1 MLIEHS
7 EPDVLCNMTVD
18 HSDLTSE
25 QSLSCML
32 PLSYEY
38 DVSAHGSN
46 VKGRLKTRTMF
57 WKDIKASPFV
67 LDILE
72 NGYSI
77 PFISIPISKFNR
89 NNKSARDNSD
99 FVTEAVSELLEK
111 RCVVEASSRPHVIN
125 PLSVAINSSGK
136 KRLILDLHEV
146 NLHVRKSKV
155 KFEDWRVA
163 MHYFHK
169 GDFMFKFDLK
179 SGYHHIDIAEWC
191 QTFLGFAWQERFYV
205 FTVLPFGLSS
215 APYIFTKCLRPMV
228 RFWREHGVNIVLYL
242 DDGWCSNRSLESCSR
257 DAQFVYDSLKRA
269 GFVVNMEKSILEP
282 TTSLNWLGLIWDS
295 GDHSI
300 SIPEKRISDL
310 MVYIDLILSDLN
322 NVSARSLAKVT
333 GRIISMSPVI
343 GNVTR
348 IKSRYLYRCIESRFV
363 WDYWFRLTD
372 QQVIDE
378 LQFWRAH
385 VRSLNLKLLSEYKI
399 PTVVVYSDASSFAC
413 GALSAQVD
421 QGVFHR
427 MWTSVEASRSS
438 TWRELKAIE
447 LYLITY
453 KGQLSG
459 KVVKCFTDSKNCE
472 SIVLKGSTIVDL
484 QDLAC
489 SIFSICALNSI
500 SLLVQW
506 LPRDQNT
513 AADAVS
519 KFFDY
524 DDWGVSYEFF
534 AYVDFCL
541 GPIL

>member
-1 MLIEHS
+1 MRSESDPLRAGPSAPGTNVSVSTARGITARRTVTTCARPLVLLLLLLLVSNLFFVAPGDHRESPSRPTHATPVMRRGTGERTARRPSRASDHDNDKYLCTLQSSSMPIEHS

-32 PLSYEY
+32 RLSYEY

-89 NNKSARDNSD
+89 NNKSARDNLD
-99 FVTEAVSELLEK
+99 FETEAVSELLEK
-111 RCVVEASSRPHVIN
+111 GCVVEASIRPHVIN

-146 NLHVRKSKV
+146 NLHV
-155 KFEDWRVA
+155 

-269 GFVVNMEKSILEP
+269 GFVVSMEKSILEP

-300 SIPEKRISDL
+300 L
-310 MVYIDLILSDLN
+310 F
-322 NVSARSLAKVT
+322 
-333 GRIISMSPVI
+333 
-343 GNVTR
+343 
-348 IKSRYLYRCIESRFV
+348 SRKTHF
-363 WDYWFRLTD
+363 
-372 QQVIDE
+372 
-378 LQFWRAH
+378 
-385 VRSLNLKLLSEYKI
+385 
-399 PTVVVYSDASSFAC
+399 
-413 GALSAQVD
+413 G
-421 QGVFHR
+421 
-427 MWTSVEASRSS
+427 
-438 TWRELKAIE
+438 
-447 LYLITY
+447 
-453 KGQLSG
+453 
-459 KVVKCFTDSKNCE
+459 
-472 SIVLKGSTIVDL
+472 
-484 QDLAC
+484 
-489 SIFSICALNSI
+489 
-500 SLLVQW
+500 
-506 LPRDQNT
+506 
-513 AADAVS
+513 
-519 KFFDY
+519 FD
-524 DDWGVSYEFF
+524 G
-534 AYVDFCL
+534 L
-541 GPIL
+541 H